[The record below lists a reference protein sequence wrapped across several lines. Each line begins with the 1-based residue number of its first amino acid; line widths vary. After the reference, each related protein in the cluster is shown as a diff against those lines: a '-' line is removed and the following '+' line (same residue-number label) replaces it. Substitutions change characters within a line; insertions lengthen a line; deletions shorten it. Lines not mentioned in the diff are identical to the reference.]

1 MGINKMAK
9 YRIGKGMRVFLIVW
23 FGQTVSVIGSGLT
36 GFALDIW
43 IYQRTGSVTQFAL
56 AFLFSQLPPIL
67 ISPFAGAL
75 VDRWN
80 RRYCMILSDLG
91 AGLSTVTI
99 ALLLFTGH
107 LQIWHVYI
115 ATTLSSVFSTLQWPA
130 YSASIPMLVPKEQL
144 NRANGLTELSESLT
158 MLLPPVLGGAL
169 LVTIQLQGVILI
181 DFVTFLFSVVTLL
194 SVRFPKIKP
203 DSTED
208 DSSDTTGEEKSSL
221 LGDLTYGW
229 KYINSRPGLLALI
242 IFFAASNFI
251 LAIVS
256 VLITPLVLSFT
267 SPATLGLILTIDGV
281 GMLVGTLV
289 ISTRKGPT
297 RQIYTILGF
306 QMLGGLCI
314 LVTGLRTSIPLV
326 AVAAFLFA
334 FGSPMINCSSQVI
347 WQRKVPQ
354 EIQGR
359 VFAVERMIIS
369 SLQPIAYIASGL
381 LADRVFEPLM
391 AANGLLA
398 GSIGQII
405 GVGKGRGIGLLF
417 MIMGVVS
424 ILISVI
430 AFQYPRLRFLED
442 ELLDQI

>member
-1 MGINKMAK
+1 MTK
-9 YRIGKGMRVFLIVW
+9 YRLEKGMRVFLIIW
-23 FGQTVSVIGSGLT
+23 FGQMVSVIGSGLT

-43 IYQRTGSVTQFAL
+43 IYQRTGSVTQFAF
-56 AFLFSQLPPIL
+56 AFVFSQLPPIL

-91 AGLSTVTI
+91 AGLSTLAI
-99 ALLLFTGH
+99 ALLLFAGN
-107 LQIWHVYI
+107 LQIWHIYI
-115 ATTLSSVFSTLQWPA
+115 ATALSSIFGSFQWPA
-130 YSASIPMLVPKEQL
+130 YSASIPMLVPKEHL
-144 NRANGLTELSESLT
+144 NRANGLTELAGALT

-169 LVTIQLQGVILI
+169 LVTINLQGVILI
-181 DFVTFLFSVVTLL
+181 DFITFLVSIVTLL
-194 SVRFPKIKP
+194 SVRFPKMK
-203 DSTED
+203 T
-208 DSSDTTGEEKSSL
+208 DTTEEVKKISL
-221 LGDLTYGW
+221 LADVIYGW
-229 KYINSRPGLLALI
+229 KYITSRPGLLALI
-242 IFFAASNFI
+242 YFFAASNFV

-256 VLITPLVLSFT
+256 VLLTPLVLSFT
-267 SPATLGLILTIDGV
+267 SPAILGLILSIDGV

-289 ISTRKGPT
+289 VTTRKGPT

-314 LVTGLRTSIPLV
+314 LVTGLRTSAPLI

-334 FGSPMINCSSQVI
+334 FGSPIINCSSQVI
-347 WQRKVPQ
+347 WQRKVAP
-354 EIQGR
+354 EVQGR
-359 VFAVERMIIS
+359 VFALEQMIVG
-369 SLQPIAYIASGL
+369 SLQPVAYIVSGP

-398 GSIGQII
+398 ASLGQII

-417 MIMGVVS
+417 IVMGIIS
-424 ILISVI
+424 MLISVI
-430 AFQYPRLRFLED
+430 AFQYRHLRFLED